1 MDYVITTNGGKQYIR
16 LNENGTPV
24 TCSKNKAQL
33 FEYTKATNILKSLP
47 KTLHKFHFRVV
58 PASEDISDNSLGND
72 NEDQIIEFPYIE
84 NKEYQIPDTVKDLLC
99 RIENYN
105 DLIRHLNKRKPS
117 LYNEL
122 SNVDCELSN
131 RLHDIELT
139 SNKNACDG
147 YKEYKKIKEVLHKRR
162 EIKDELIVV
171 NAILEENLK
180 TINSNRIQKVV
191 NGLSKRKFTIRDVDL
206 DSIYG
211 D

>member
-1 MDYVITTNGGKQYIR
+1 MISTNGGRQCIK
-16 LNENGTPV
+16 LNANGTPV
-24 TCSKNKAQL
+24 TCPSYEAQL
-33 FEYTKATNILKSLP
+33 FEYSKAMNIVKSLP

-58 PASEDISDNSLGND
+58 PVPEQISTNTTGEANA
-72 NEDQIIEFPYIE
+72 EVQQAEMPYIE
-84 NKEYQIPDTVKDLLC
+84 NKEYQIPDSVKELLGK
-99 RIENYN
+99 IEDYN
-105 DLIRHLNKRKPS
+105 ELLRYLNKRKPS

-139 SNKNACDG
+139 SSKNACDG

-180 TINSNRIQKVV
+180 SVNSTRIQKVV
-191 NGLSKRKFTIRDVDL
+191 DGLSKRKFTIRDVDL